1 MNISI
6 MVITLYPLYPAFFFC
21 TTFIIS
27 SIVASLHQNG
37 SSVRAG
43 TCLLRSCRCS
53 QVLEQRLLY
62 NGLLINIQGMDD
74 LGMFRICPRVFLFDP
89 SLKSGIVLPNFSF

>member
-1 MNISI
+1 MNKRMNISS

-21 TTFIIS
+21 TTFIAS
-27 SIVASLHQNG
+27 SLVASLHQNG

-43 TCLLRSCRCS
+43 TCLLRSCHYS

-62 NGLLINIQGMDD
+62 NGHLINIQGMDD
-74 LGMFRICPRVFLFDP
+74 LGMFRICHQSFL
-89 SLKSGIVLPNFSF
+89 I